1 MKALWAATLLLFSWP
16 AWAADWRMLPEAS
29 RLTFESSY
37 QGEPV
42 PGEFRH
48 FQAELT
54 LDPEHP
60 ESASLNVDVDITS
73 ADMGSS
79 ELEEGIASEE
89 WFNSASYPH
98 AEFHSRLIRRIDSEH
113 YVAVG
118 TLSLKGTQRD
128 IDLPFLFRVNGRAA
142 LMNGELEL
150 QRLWFDIGSGD
161 WSSDELFSF
170 DVQVRFDVRW
180 QRAH

>member
-1 MKALWAATLLLFSWP
+1 MKALWAATLLLLSWP
-16 AWAADWRMLPEAS
+16 ALAADWRMVPDAS

-42 PGEFRH
+42 PGEFRR
-48 FQAELT
+48 FQAELM

-60 ESASLNVDVDITS
+60 ENSTLNVDVDISS

-98 AEFHSRLIRRIDSEH
+98 AEFHSRQIRRIDSEH
-113 YVAVG
+113 YLAVG
-118 TLSLKGTQRD
+118 RLSLKGIQRD
-128 IDLPFLFRVNGRAA
+128 IDLPFLFHVNGQAA
-142 LMNGELEL
+142 LMSGELAL

-161 WSSDELFSF
+161 WSSDELFGL